1 MISKFRKFRLNPL
14 LLKVLI
20 ISGLVHVVAIL
31 VLGGI
36 TIVKYVISEDVAFE
50 EPPAVEQEEP
60 PPDVKIDINPRQPP
74 QDQPLQN
81 LRMKQVGNIAVAQV
95 DVDLPE
101 MGESF
106 TVDAGLGNF
115 SGGNMLGGA
124 GGRIGLGM
132 SEINVFGLKARAEKV
147 IFLIDSSA
155 QMVLDNKGGLNS
167 YRVIKDEISSM
178 VSSLA
183 PGTLFNAL
191 VYDQN
196 RALKFS
202 PNLLPA
208 SDQNKE
214 RFKAWLNPVN
224 ASANAIGLPNAP
236 HTRISTFP
244 EELAHKSL
252 YEFSNADNADLL
264 HVQAALEQQVD
275 AVFMITGSFEGFS
288 RMRRLPNERELAEW
302 KKKESS
308 PAYQKALADFNGEVP
323 EMQKKVAEALARIN
337 AERKQKGMPPRV
349 LPGGIVG
356 QSFELRLKWNNPH
369 PGFPPGYFMD
379 DNDLRSYFKK
389 LEDELYGKTGMEGPS
404 VNVVLLL
411 AGDENFSS
419 EMERNIDAFTRA
431 FKGKT
436 KIVRGLNEIKDAATA
451 AEKGK

>member
-1 MISKFRKFRLNPL
+1 MISKFKKFRLNPL

-36 TIVKYVISEDVAFE
+36 TIVRYVISDEVAFE

-115 SGGNMLGGA
+115 SAGNMLGGA

-147 IFLIDSSA
+147 LFLIDSSLE
-155 QMVLDNKGGLNS
+155 MVLDRKGGLNS

-178 VSSLA
+178 VGSLA
-183 PGTLFNAL
+183 PGTLFNAV
-191 VYDQN
+191 VYDQH
-196 RALKFS
+196 RAIKFS
-202 PNLLPA
+202 PSLLPA
-208 SDQNKE
+208 SEQNKE
-214 RFKAWLNPVN
+214 RFRAWLEPVN
-224 ASANAIGLPNAP
+224 ANPNQIGLPNAP
-236 HTRISTFP
+236 AARITTFP
-244 EELAHKSL
+244 EELTHKSL
-252 YEFSNADNADLL
+252 YFFSNIDNADLL

-275 AVFMITGSFEGFS
+275 AIFMITGSFEGFS
-288 RMRRLPNERELAEW
+288 KMRRLPTEREAAEW
-302 KKKESS
+302 RKTESS
-308 PAYQKALADFNGEVP
+308 PAYQKALAEFNQEIP
-323 EMQKKVAEALARIN
+323 EMQKKVAETIARIN
-337 AERKQKGMPPRV
+337 ADRKRNGLPPRI
-349 LPGGIVG
+349 LPEGLWG
-356 QSFELRLKWNNPH
+356 QASELKLKWKKSPPGFQPAYMADDGELR
-369 PGFPPGYFMD
+369 
-379 DNDLRSYFKK
+379 RYFKK

-404 VNVVLLL
+404 VNVVLL
-411 AGDENFSS
+411 AGDEKFTS
-419 EMERNIDAFTRA
+419 EMERNIDAFTRT

-436 KIVRGLNEIKDAATA
+436 KIVRGLDEIKDAATSS
-451 AEKGK
+451 ETEN